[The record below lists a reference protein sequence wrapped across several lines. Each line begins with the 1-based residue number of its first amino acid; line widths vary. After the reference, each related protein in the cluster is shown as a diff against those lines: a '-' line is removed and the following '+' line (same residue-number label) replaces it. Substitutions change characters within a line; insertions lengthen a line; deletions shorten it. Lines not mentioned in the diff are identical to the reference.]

1 MMETTVNSG
10 MTVEKLEAYRGLTS
24 EMKGLREQID
34 SLYDTYRSP
43 QLLMSDG
50 GSHSMSASSPT
61 ESAVAKI
68 LKLEKTYR
76 KKHEEAVD
84 LLAEVENWLSQVP
97 DAEIRSICRHHY
109 ILNKSWAQ
117 TSAIVYGF
125 PSYYNSRKRVMRYF
139 GREK

>member
-1 MMETTVNSG
+1 MDTT
-10 MTVEKLEAYRGLTS
+10 MTIEKLEAYRGLTT
-24 EMKGLREQID
+24 EMQALSQQIT

-43 QLLMSDG
+43 QLMSS

-68 LKLEKTYR
+68 LKLEETYR
-76 KKHEEAVD
+76 QKYEEAVD
-84 LLAEVENWLSQVP
+84 LLTQVESWLSQVE

-109 ILNKSWAQ
+109 ILNKSWQQ
-117 TSAIVYGF
+117 TSTIVYGY
-125 PSYYNSRKRVMRYF
+125 PSYYNARKKVMRYF

>member
-1 MMETTVNSG
+1 MDTN
-10 MTVEKLEAYRGLTS
+10 MTIEKLEAYRGLTS
-24 EMKGLREQID
+24 EMKALSQQIT

-43 QLLMSDG
+43 QFMSN

-68 LKLEKTYR
+68 LKLEETYR
-76 KKHEEAVD
+76 KKYEEAVD

-109 ILNKSWAQ
+109 ILNKSWSQ

>member
-1 MMETTVNSG
+1 MK
-10 MTVEKLEAYRGLTS
+10 MTIEMLEQYKGLTS
-24 EMKGLREQID
+24 EMQALRDQID

-43 QLLMSDG
+43 QLMSNG
-50 GSHSMSASSPT
+50 GHSMSASSPT

-76 KKHEEAVD
+76 KKYEEAVD

-109 ILNKSWAQ
+109 ILNKSWSQ

>member
-1 MMETTVNSG
+1 MD
-10 MTVEKLEAYRGLTS
+10 MTIEKLEAYRGLTS
-24 EMKGLREQID
+24 EMKALSQQIT

-43 QLLMSDG
+43 QLMSN

-61 ESAVAKI
+61 ESAVGKI
-68 LKLEKTYR
+68 LKLEETYR
-76 KKHEEAVD
+76 NKYEEAVD

-109 ILNKSWAQ
+109 LLNKSWQQ
-117 TSAIVYGF
+117 TSTIVYGY
-125 PSYYNSRKRVMRYF
+125 PSYYNARKKVMRYF

>member
-1 MMETTVNSG
+1 ME
-10 MTVEKLEAYRGLTS
+10 MTIEKLEQYRGLTS
-24 EMKGLREQID
+24 EMQALSQQIT

-43 QLLMSDG
+43 QLMSNG
-50 GSHSMSASSPT
+50 GHSMSASSPT

-76 KKHEEAVD
+76 KKYEEAVD

-97 DAEIRSICRHHY
+97 DAEIRSICRQHY
-109 ILNKSWAQ
+109 ILNKSWSQ

-125 PSYYNSRKRVMRYF
+125 PSYYNSCKRVMRYF

>member
-1 MMETTVNSG
+1 MET
-10 MTVEKLEAYRGLTS
+10 MTIEKLEAYRGLTS
-24 EMKGLREQID
+24 EIKALSQQIT

-43 QLLMSDG
+43 QLMSN

-61 ESAVAKI
+61 ESAVSKI

-76 KKHEEAVD
+76 NKYEEAVD
-84 LLAEVENWLSQVP
+84 LLAEVEAWLSTVD

-109 ILNKSWAQ
+109 LLNKSWQQ
-117 TSAIVYGF
+117 TNTIVYGYV
-125 PSYYNSRKRVMRYF
+125 SYYAARKKIMRYF